1 VISTASS
8 QIFVRSEHSP
18 EFHVLLGG
26 TLQSWEASMPFDGLG
41 YVTAAQSSAPKP
53 SLWTRLSHY
62 LLGAP
67 PVAKSIPL
75 EAFQPV
81 PAGQPD
87 AVTLQVLTVGRA
99 LIEDRKDWVQ
109 RRYETRDGRRCAV
122 GALRGAARML
132 NLHGPQSGANTI
144 LLSVAMS
151 RGFNDIESMNDNSSH
166 RQVMLAF
173 DEAIA
178 RARHFAAHG

>member
-1 VISTASS
+1 
-8 QIFVRSEHSP
+8 
-18 EFHVLLGG
+18 
-26 TLQSWEASMPFDGLG
+26 MPFDGLG
-41 YVTAAQSSAPKP
+41 YVSDTTTANP
-53 SLWTRLSHY
+53 SLWTRLTQ
-62 LLGAP
+62 LMFGAP
-67 PVAKSIPL
+67 PLAKSLPIH
-75 EAFQPV
+75 AFQPV

-122 GALRGAARML
+122 GALRGAARLM
-132 NLHGPQSGANTI
+132 NLHGPQTGANTV

-166 RQVMLAF
+166 RQVLSAF
-173 DEAIA
+173 DEAIN
-178 RARHFAAHG
+178 RSKHHPH

>member
-1 VISTASS
+1 
-8 QIFVRSEHSP
+8 
-18 EFHVLLGG
+18 
-26 TLQSWEASMPFDGLG
+26 MPFDGLG
-41 YVTAAQSSAPKP
+41 YVTSTTTSAAKP
-53 SLWTRLSHY
+53 SIWMRLTQFA
-62 LLGAP
+62 LGTP

-75 EAFQPV
+75 HAFQPI
-81 PAGQPD
+81 PQGQPD
-87 AVTLQVLTVGRA
+87 AVTLQVLTIGRA

-122 GALRGAARML
+122 GALRGAARLL

-166 RQVMLAF
+166 RQVISAF

-178 RARHFAAHG
+178 RARQYSG